1 MSVKIVAHPTTGQV
15 ITPSQ
20 NNPEWGTFRVDSVH
34 TSFENGIVNV
44 QKRTAFIRGK
54 ISDLEGLGL
63 RAGQTLPGQIVKKE
77 SYEPF
82 YEGQS
87 PKIYPSGE
95 RQGQPVLTNGRKT
108 YLEYEYTQ
116 DMASC
121 DVFFST
127 QSATVETPSEEIE
140 NQSM

>member
-1 MSVKIVAHPTTGQV
+1 MSVKVIAHPTTGTV

-34 TSFENGIVNV
+34 TSFEGGIVNV
-44 QKRTAFIRGK
+44 NKRTAFVRGK

-63 RAGQTLPGQIVKKE
+63 KAGQSLAGKILKKE

-95 RQGQPVLTNGRKT
+95 RQGQAVLTNGRET

-116 DMASC
+116 NMEAH
-121 DVFFST
+121 DVFSES
-127 QSATVETPSEEIE
+127 QSVTINAETGEVKEQE
-140 NQSM
+140 M